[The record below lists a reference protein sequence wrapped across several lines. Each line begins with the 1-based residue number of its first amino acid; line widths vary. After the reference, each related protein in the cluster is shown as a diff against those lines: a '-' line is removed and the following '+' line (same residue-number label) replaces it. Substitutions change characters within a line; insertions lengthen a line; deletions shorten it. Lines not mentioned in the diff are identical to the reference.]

1 MDTKQVQYIEED
13 EIDLREL
20 FKTIIKNKILIAV
33 ITSIITLTAI
43 GYAYMAPKIYEAKA
57 VVEIGS
63 VKYNNNSNNSN
74 NSALENSNNIV
85 KRLQIEYMENTAK
98 NQDSVV
104 TSVSLIKGTEG
115 LIEIVVHS
123 ILNEKAKKYIHE
135 IIFKIQKEHQEIIN
149 NYKTLIVQNIE
160 NLKQQKKEL
169 ENDKVGFDESKKIQY
184 ELSSQIN
191 DLNLV
196 ISPLNIKE
204 TKLLGKVILNDFA
217 IKPKKKLIVAVAFIT
232 GLILSIFLVFFMEFI
247 SKNKE
252 DA

>member
-1 MDTKQVQYIEED
+1 
-13 EIDLREL
+13 
-20 FKTIIKNKILIAV
+20 
-33 ITSIITLTAI
+33 
-43 GYAYMAPKIYEAKA
+43 MA
-57 VVEIGS
+57 
-63 VKYNNNSNNSN
+63 
-74 NSALENSNNIV
+74 
-85 KRLQIEYMENTAK
+85 
-98 NQDSVV
+98 
-104 TSVSLIKGTEG
+104 
-115 LIEIVVHS
+115 
-123 ILNEKAKKYIHE
+123 HE